1 MAAAAI
7 QRGSSGSRSSSSSSS
22 INTCTRLVPGPV
34 ITVSPSHTLDYDCTD
49 CGSFLF
55 GSRGRLRHRPHGARN
70 SSSHHYSRGNNIS
83 EPVQTDAQ
91 RLLLVE
97 STPVHDPFS
106 TAVSQH
112 MILPQ
117 NEQLAVFA
125 QATEPEDTVDYIQAT
140 GLSTEV
146 IEAVSLQASDNEVE
160 EVGNQRAIDF
170 VACHGSTP
178 AFADNVN
185 DSSSTLAEIF
195 RCFICLGKVV
205 DAQLCPCCSKLVCQP
220 CIKRW
225 LTDQKSECPHC
236 RAPLLVTQL
245 VSCRFISEISL
256 EVEKIQGKLGDS
268 PMVKYCP
275 THDSPLLYFCTTCS
289 VAVCSDCAVL
299 IEDHRNHTFEKL
311 SVAYG
316 RHKKK
321 IRMEAAGLRRRR
333 KELCALVASVEKN
346 IETVLKSKDESAA
359 ELQMAFKRMQSRL
372 EEQLKCK
379 LLALLAQKGSMTQEM
394 ELLDT
399 VLHELD
405 QQLNSIPKSD
415 LIAQEPNM
423 SRMLQDIRTRNFS
436 DISRTPIPP
445 EFISEVIPSYEYGE
459 LILNN
464 YKEDLTQT
472 RPTVFTTGCT
482 LNSAEALS
490 SRDVVYSEPICGS
503 GVIWRLKVYPNGS
516 GASQGTHLSVFLEMV
531 DGGNEPAT
539 YEYGIELLHRTR
551 PNQRIVRKF
560 SSDFEAGACWGYY
573 QFFRIDLLEK
583 EGYILPDEDTI
594 TLCFY
599 VRPLTYQQQCQDL
612 RRSLAALQVER
623 DESAAQVAVIRRAF
637 AAAFFQRRRRRG
649 SRTAGHVTNEQIAF
663 AQAVAAGTG
672 TSNASPTLSVR
683 KAPQIPS
690 IKHVQM
696 KMQECNGSRVEK
708 SWNNG
713 ILPQF
718 EGHHHSECTV
728 EINSEVVSQVVAADS
743 PVRMHASSLTRHE
756 KPSTEEL
763 SKEFLTHPED
773 GDVPANLDQNDD
785 DGTGTP
791 SIEHIVTHKS
801 QGKNHQEI
809 LSKKGDDI
817 FQIPKVCSHKKL
829 RSRKAHKVL
838 IPPEALLP
846 FTEIPRSAEI
856 ARHLTGLSMVEAGPS
871 MKQSGNPAAPGGCSE
886 SSKDE
891 KYGDGAYS
899 DPGCQ
904 RVLAGPAIA
913 SVVVGGLIN
922 DEVGDDKCPYY
933 SAMSGSSNNLC
944 TPEIEDW
951 GNLK

>member
-1 MAAAAI
+1 MAAAATL
-7 QRGSSGSRSSSSSSS
+7 RGSGQGSRSSSSSSNS
-22 INTCTRLVPGPV
+22 NNSTCTRLLPGPV
-34 ITVSPSHTLDYDCTD
+34 ITVSPSHNLAYDCTD

-55 GSRGRLRHRPHGARN
+55 GHRGRLRPRPHVTRS
-70 SSSHHYSRGNNIS
+70 SSSHHQTRGNNNIP
-83 EPVQTDAQ
+83 EPAQAQAQ
-91 RLLLVE
+91 RLLLVG
-97 STPVHDPFS
+97 S
-106 TAVSQH
+106 TAVHHPLVSQH

-117 NEQLAVFA
+117 NEHLSVFP
-125 QATEPEDTVDYIQAT
+125 QATEPEDTVDYINVPA
-140 GLSTEV
+140 GLSNDSEP
-146 IEAVSLQASDNEVE
+146 VSLQASDDEVE
-160 EVGNQRAIDF
+160 EVGNQRVMDF
-170 VACHGSTP
+170 VACHGATP
-178 AFADNVN
+178 AQADTVN

-236 RAPLLVTQL
+236 RAPLLVSQL

-268 PMVKYCP
+268 PMEKQYCP
-275 THDSPLLYFCTTCS
+275 AHDSPLLYFCTTCS

-333 KELCALVASVEKN
+333 KELSALVASVDKN

-399 VLHELD
+399 ILHELD

-423 SRMLQDIRTRNFS
+423 SRMLQDIRNRTFS

-445 EFISEVIPSYEYGE
+445 EFTSEVVPSYEHGE
-459 LILNN
+459 LILKN
-464 YKEDLTQT
+464 YKENLSQMK
-472 RPTVFTTGCT
+472 PTVFVPGGNPNADEV
-482 LNSAEALS
+482 LLS
-490 SRDVVYSEPICGS
+490 KDIVYSEPICGS
-503 GVIWRLKVYPNGS
+503 GVAWRLKVYPNGS

-531 DGGNEPAT
+531 EGGNEAAT

-583 EGYILPDEDTI
+583 EGYLTAEEDTI
-594 TLCFY
+594 TLRFY
-599 VRPLTYQQQCQDL
+599 IRPLTYQQQCQDL

-623 DESAAQVAVIRRAF
+623 DESVTQVAVIRRAF
-637 AAAFFQRRRRRG
+637 AATFFQRRRRR
-649 SRTAGHVTNEQIAF
+649 SNRTAGHVANEQAAF
-663 AQAVAAGTG
+663 AQAVAAGAST
-672 TSNASPTLSVR
+672 NVASPTLAVR
-683 KAPQIPS
+683 KPN
-690 IKHVQM
+690 IKHVQT
-696 KMQECNGSRVEK
+696 KMQEHSTTRTNK
-708 SWNNG
+708 WL
-713 ILPQF
+713 LPQA
-718 EGHHHSECTV
+718 EDLHQDHPTSTYTTENLNNTEPLSPQDHSEPQTL
-728 EINSEVVSQVVAADS
+728 D
-743 PVRMHASSLTRHE
+743 T
-756 KPSTEEL
+756 KPSSSPKTL
-763 SKEFLTHPED
+763 NSNDPNPNFTAHPHE
-773 GDVPANLDQNDD
+773 DD
-785 DGTGTP
+785 DGDGTGAAAP
-791 SIEHIVTHKS
+791 VEHINTRRPKDRMHHEPWPKKGEEQFFHTHK
-801 QGKNHQEI
+801 
-809 LSKKGDDI
+809 
-817 FQIPKVCSHKKL
+817 VRSHKRM
-829 RSRKAHKVL
+829 RSRKVHKL
-838 IPPEALLP
+838 LLAPETLLP
-846 FTEIPRSAEI
+846 FTDLHNTTAPSPSA
-856 ARHLTGLSMVEAGPS
+856 AQAQAQTGNLA
-871 MKQSGNPAAPGGCSE
+871 AAPVSSTSSANDDETKFSLREKDCDQYSDNEEHE
-886 SSKDE
+886 SAALVVDEIDVAGEVDE
-891 KYGDGAYS
+891 KKY
-899 DPGCQ
+899 
-904 RVLAGPAIA
+904 
-913 SVVVGGLIN
+913 
-922 DEVGDDKCPYY
+922 PYY
-933 SAMSGSSNNLC
+933 SSMSGSSNNFC